1 MQFTKKVL
9 VTGAAGFIGARCL
22 PRLIEKGYEVYAV
35 TSRTPPP
42 VINARIVWHRCN
54 LLDAAACS
62 RLAETVRSSHLL
74 HLAWIAVPGKFWSSP
89 DNLRWLAAGVH
100 LVDAFYRNGGQ
111 RALGSGTC
119 AEYAWG
125 LNDCDESTT
134 PLHPN
139 TVYGRC
145 KLALGLALEAAAA
158 VHGASAAWA
167 RLLFPYGQGEPV
179 ERLIPAV
186 VCGLLRG
193 EQIDCT
199 HGRQI
204 RDFVYVDDVAAAL
217 VALLDSEAQ
226 GAFNVGSGT
235 GTSLRDIVATIT
247 ARLGRADLVRF
258 GARHPPPGDPERVVA
273 NIGRLKQQ
281 TGWQPE
287 YSVAAG
293 IDATITAWRERLA
306 S

>member
-1 MQFTKKVL
+1 MQSAKKVL

-22 PRLIEKGYEVYAV
+22 PRLIEKGYEVHAV
-35 TSRTPPP
+35 TSRTAPPA
-42 VINARIVWHRCN
+42 VKARIVWHRCD
-54 LLDAAACS
+54 LLDAAACA
-62 RLAETVRSSHLL
+62 RLAESVRCSHLL

-111 RALGSGTC
+111 RAVGSGTC

-125 LNDCDESTT
+125 PDDCDESAT
-134 PLHPN
+134 PLHPD

-145 KLALGLALEAAAA
+145 KLALGFALEAAAA

-167 RLLFPYGQGEPV
+167 RLFFPSGQGEPA

-186 VCGLLRG
+186 IRSLLRG
-193 EQIDCT
+193 EQVDCT

-235 GTSLRDIVATIT
+235 GASLRDIVATIT
-247 ARLGRADLVRF
+247 ARLGRAELVRF
-258 GARHPPPGDPERVVA
+258 GVRQPPPGDPDRVVA

-281 TGWQPE
+281 TGWQPA
-287 YSVAAG
+287 YGVAAG
-293 IDATITAWRERLA
+293 IDATIAAWRERLA
-306 S
+306 L